1 MVAVIKTSSSL
12 HRIFNYNEQKVK
24 AGVAECIM
32 AANYPK
38 DLKDLTLRN
47 KLIRLLNQAALN
59 ENVTRNSVHISLN
72 FDSSEKLPHD
82 RLRKIAAT
90 YMEQIGF
97 SQQPYLVY
105 QHHDA
110 GHPHI
115 HIVTVKVLI
124 DGSRIDMHNIGRNQ
138 SEKARKEIEQSFG
151 LVKAEDS
158 KQRQACELKPAPA
171 QKVQYGRSETKRA
184 IANVLEAVLKNYRY
198 TSLPELNVVLQ
209 QYNVAADRGSE
220 NSRIYRHKGLT
231 YHILDEN
238 GKKIGLPI
246 KASDFHSKP
255 TLKFLE
261 ERFAL
266 NETARLPYKP
276 RVKNAVD
283 LALLKQPTQSLESLI
298 KSLEKEGIHAC
309 LRKNGEG
316 LVYGITYVDHR
327 TKSVFNGSALGK
339 QYSAKAIQ
347 ERCGQDVPF
356 EQKAALQSTAKQHPP
371 RQQQAGKQA
380 GQTPRQYL
388 TIHPATTNRQPQAEH
403 TSLLPDPGKVLDILL
418 PPEQTPDYIPNQ
430 LRKKGKKKKRKRI
443 TGHL

>member
-1 MVAVIKTSSSL
+1 MVAVIKTGSSL

-59 ENVTRNSVHISLN
+59 ENVTRSSVHISLN

-82 RLRKIAAT
+82 RLREIAGA
-90 YMEQIGF
+90 YMQKIGF
-97 SQQPYLVY
+97 GQQPYLVY

-115 HIVTVKVLI
+115 HIVTVKVRA
-124 DGSRIDMHNIGRNQ
+124 DGSRIDTHNIGRNQ
-138 SEKARKEIEQSFG
+138 SEKARKEIEQSFR

-158 KQRQACELKPAPA
+158 KPRQAYKLEPVPV
-171 QKVQYGRSETKRA
+171 QKVQYGRSETISA
-184 IANVLEAVLKNYRY
+184 ITNVLDAVLKTYRY
-198 TSLPELNVVLQ
+198 TSLPELNAVLQ

-220 NSRIYRHKGLT
+220 SSRVYQHKGLT

-246 KASDFHSKP
+246 KASDIHAKP
-255 TLKFLE
+255 TLRFLE

-266 NETARLPYKP
+266 NETARLPHKP
-276 RVKNAVD
+276 RVKNAID
-283 LALLKQPTQSLESLI
+283 LALLKQPSQSLEGLI
-298 KSLEKEGIHAC
+298 KSLEREGIHTC

-316 LVYGITYVDHR
+316 LIYGITYVDHR
-327 TKSVFNGSALGK
+327 AKTVFNGSALGK
-339 QYSAKAIQ
+339 PYSAKAIQ
-347 ERCGQDVPF
+347 ERCGQNIPL
-356 EQKAALQSTAKQHPP
+356 EQKEALQPTAIQRPTLQKQPTQTLEQSLITNPSTTIQQPP
-371 RQQQAGKQA
+371 
-380 GQTPRQYL
+380 
-388 TIHPATTNRQPQAEH
+388 AEH